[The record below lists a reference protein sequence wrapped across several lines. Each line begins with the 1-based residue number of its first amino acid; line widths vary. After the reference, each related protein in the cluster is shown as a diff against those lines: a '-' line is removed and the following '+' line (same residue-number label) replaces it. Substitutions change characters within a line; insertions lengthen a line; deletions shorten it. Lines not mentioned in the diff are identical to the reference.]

1 MSAANVISIEITTT
15 DKAGLSKLAKDAVK
29 AGKEIEEGLGKGIDA
44 AERKTKQSAD
54 QMSTAF
60 KGAIGGMTRE
70 LDKLERGA
78 ALSGEGMSAEY
89 ADALAKVRGDLVM
102 VSAEAAK
109 TGRNFDEGLSG
120 ALRSIQ
126 RGIGD
131 LRPEISK
138 IDKTFDQTARQVG
151 RYLYQIERD
160 AWQSGK
166 GMDDAFTTAS
176 RSIRDDL
183 NKIRA
188 EAAKTGADLSSELGT
203 ALKKVSAQADQLH
216 KSIKPPEKAKSGGGG
231 GILGDLLGDAASVK
245 GGALAVGTAAASFIW
260 KGLQAEWKEDAVGG
274 LLAAQTGAA
283 QSAAEGLG
291 DTAGRVFGDNFG
303 DSIEEVGEAMHAVF
317 EQKLINPDAA
327 SSDIQSVTEKV
338 MTLATITGESFDAV
352 ARNSEQLVKTGLVGN
367 ISQAMDLI
375 GAATEHGLNA
385 ADDLLDTVEEY
396 STKFRDLGLNGQQ
409 AFGLI
414 EQSMDAG
421 ARNTDIAADAL
432 KEFSIRAQ
440 DGSVLTRR
448 GFEAIGLDADKMGK
462 MVASGG
468 DSATSALRQ
477 TLNALQAMP
486 PGVERS
492 TAAVDLFGTKAE
504 DLGDALYHMDLD
516 NAADK
521 FENFGGTVEE
531 QMKKISDSTSFWDK
545 LGRGVSNAASGLGE
559 FLDYDVS
566 DMLDDFPELRDRM
579 EEVNKAQQDFDA
591 TGSTHALDDLKK
603 KYPELSGA
611 IDDYIE
617 KKRQESGA
625 TDEATES
632 NVEYVRSL
640 QQIIDATTQQAE
652 GILGLSDAQIAYN
665 QDVADG
671 EEAVKKFA
679 GQGLTAAKDGF
690 DLSTE
695 AGRTMASALNDV
707 ADGSLNVMD
716 KMQAQ
721 GATTVEVQGFVQQAR
736 DEFIKMA
743 TDMGMSADA
752 ANALANKLGLVP
764 GDYRASV
771 TVTNYEQSVAR
782 AQNMINLISRIPT
795 EKLVN
800 LRVNASGSGLGGHF
814 FAGQEHGGV
823 VTRPHWS
830 AASGGQRHSSTL
842 INEAGPEVAELP
854 NGTRMLTAGA
864 TRALADSGAFGGGG
878 GATHVVLSWEG
889 SSDPVISGIMAGLR
903 AEIRNSH
910 GGDPIAALGQS

>member
-15 DKAGLSKLAKDAVK
+15 DKAGLAKLSKDAVRI
-29 AGKEIEEGLGKGIDA
+29 GKEIEEGLGKGVAA

-60 KGAIGGMTRE
+60 KGAVGGMTRE

-131 LRPEISK
+131 LKPEITQ
-138 IDKTFDQTARQVG
+138 IDRTFDQTARQVG
-151 RYLYQIERD
+151 RYLYQIERE

-183 NKIRA
+183 SRIRT

-203 ALKKVSAQADQLH
+203 ALKKVGAQADQLH
-216 KSIKPPEKAKSGGGG
+216 ESIKPPEKTKSGGG
-231 GILGDLLGDAASVK
+231 IVDSLLGDFASVQ
-245 GGALAVGTAAASFIW
+245 GGALALGTAAGAFVW

-283 QSAAEGLG
+283 ASAAEGLG

-303 DSIEEVGEAMHAVF
+303 DSIDEVGEAMHAVF
-317 EQKLINPDAA
+317 EQKLIDPNAA
-327 SSDIQSVTEKV
+327 SSDIQQVTEKV
-338 MTLATITGESFDAV
+338 MTLATVTGESFDAV

-367 ISQAMDLI
+367 VSQAMDLI

-414 EQSMDAG
+414 EQAMESG

-462 MVASGG
+462 MVAAGG

-477 TLNALQAMP
+477 TLNALQVMP
-486 PGVERS
+486 PGIERS

-531 QMKKISDSTSFWDK
+531 QMKKINDSTSFWDK
-545 LGRGVSNAASGLGE
+545 LGRGMSNAASGLGE

-566 DMLDDFPELRDRM
+566 DMLDSFPELRDRM
-579 EEVNKAQQDFDA
+579 DEVNKAQQAFDA
-591 TGSTHALDDLKK
+591 TDSTNALDDLKK

-611 IDDYIE
+611 IDKYIN
-617 KKRQESGA
+617 KKR
-625 TDEATES
+625 DEKSATEAS
-632 NVEYVRSL
+632 TSSTAEYIGTLDQMISKM
-640 QQIIDATTQQAE
+640 QAMADPV
-652 GILGLSDAQIAYN
+652 LGLSDAQIGYQESLASASEALKSN
-665 QDVADG
+665 GATLDITTQKGRDNRSALDDVATSALDVADAMTASSASVSDVNEFLTTAHDQLIATAESMG
-671 EEAVKKFA
+671 MGKEEAE
-679 GQGLTAAKDGF
+679 DY
-690 DLSTE
+690 
-695 AGRTMASALNDV
+695 
-707 ADGSLNVMD
+707 
-716 KMQAQ
+716 
-721 GATTVEVQGFVQQAR
+721 AR
-736 DEFIKMA
+736 
-743 TDMGMSADA
+743 S
-752 ANALANKLGLVP
+752 LGLIPRTVL
-764 GDYRASV
+764 
-771 TVTNYEQSVAR
+771 TVTELEDNSAIQNLAAYKR
-782 AQNMINLISRIPT
+782 ALDNIPRT
-795 EKLVN
+795 ITTTTYVRGSN
-800 LRVNASGSGLGGHF
+800 ITGSGGHMF
-814 FAGQEHGGV
+814 LGQEHGGI

-854 NGTRMLTAGA
+854 DGTRMLTAGA
-864 TRALADSGAFGGGG
+864 SRAMAEAGMLGGGG
-878 GATHVVLSWEG
+878 GATHVVLSWGG
-889 SSDPVISGIMAGLR
+889 SSDPVINGIMAGLR

-910 GGDPIAALGQS
+910 GGNVIAALGQS